1 MARRQFLKLAAS
13 ALVGCCILTGTAA
26 HAASSGA
33 PTILVVGD
41 SLSAE
46 YGIARG
52 AGWVNLMQQKVAQS
66 GFDYNVVN
74 ASISGDTTSG
84 GRARLAPLLDRYHP
98 AITILELGG
107 NDALRGISLDLTRA
121 NLREMIES
129 SRKAGSRVIVVG
141 MRIPPNYG
149 TEYGEQ
155 FFSMFATL
163 AKQEKTGY
171 VPFLLDGVIEH
182 PDWFQQDQ
190 IHPLAKAHPQIL
202 QNVWPTV
209 APLLKPAGKAPPRAA
224 SGRGVKPGA

>member
-1 MARRQFLKLAAS
+1 MKLAAS
-13 ALVGCCILTGTAA
+13 VLVGWGMLSGTAA
-26 HAASSGA
+26 NAASSGA

-52 AGWVNLMQQKVAQS
+52 AGWVNLMQQTITQN

-84 GRARLAPLLDRYHP
+84 GRARLAPLLERYHP

-107 NDALRGISLDLTRA
+107 NDALRGIPLDLTRQ
-121 NLREMIES
+121 NLLEMIAAA
-129 SRKAGSRVIVVG
+129 RKSGSRVVVVG

-149 TEYGEQ
+149 PDYSEQ
-155 FFSMFATL
+155 FFNMFSTV
-163 AKQEKTGY
+163 AKQEKTAY
-171 VPFLLDGVIEH
+171 VPFLLAGVIEH
-182 PDWFQQDQ
+182 QDWFQQDQ

-209 APLLKPAGKAPPRAA
+209 KPLLKPAGKPPAKAA
-224 SGRGVKPGA
+224 DSRTPKSGA

>member
-1 MARRQFLKLAAS
+1 MAAS
-13 ALVGCCILTGTAA
+13 ALVGGCILSGTAA
-26 HAASSGA
+26 NAASSGT

-52 AGWVNLMQQKVAQS
+52 TGWVNLMQQTITRS

-84 GRARLAPLLDRYHP
+84 GRARLAPLLERYHP

-107 NDALRGISLDLTRA
+107 NDALRGIPLDLTRS
-121 NLREMIES
+121 NLREMIGAA
-129 SRKAGSRVIVVG
+129 RKAGSRVIVVG

-149 TEYGEQ
+149 LDYSEQ
-155 FFSMFATL
+155 FFTMFSL
-163 AKQEKTGY
+163 VAKQEKTGY
-171 VPFLLDGVIEH
+171 VPFLLAGVIEH

-209 APLLKPAGKAPPRAA
+209 KPLLKPAGKSPSPPAQARTPKK
-224 SGRGVKPGA
+224 SGA

>member
-1 MARRQFLKLAAS
+1 MLS
-13 ALVGCCILTGTAA
+13 GTAA
-26 HAASSGA
+26 NAASSDA

-52 AGWVNLMQQKVAQS
+52 AGWVNLMQQTITQS

-84 GRARLAPLLDRYHP
+84 GRARLAPLLARYHP
-98 AITILELGG
+98 AITVLELGG
-107 NDALRGISLDLTRA
+107 NDALRGIALDLTRS
-121 NLREMIES
+121 NLREMIVAA
-129 SRKAGSRVIVVG
+129 RKAGSRVIVIG

-149 TEYGEQ
+149 PDYSEQ
-155 FFSMFATL
+155 FFTMFSTL

-171 VPFLLDGVIEH
+171 VPFLLAGVAEH

-190 IHPLAKAHPQIL
+190 IHPLAKAHPQML

-209 APLLKPAGKAPPRAA
+209 KPLLKRTAQAPAKATHPR
-224 SGRGVKPGA
+224 SPSPGA

>member
-1 MARRQFLKLAAS
+1 MLS
-13 ALVGCCILTGTAA
+13 GTAA
-26 HAASSGA
+26 NAASSGA

-52 AGWVNLMQQKVAQS
+52 AGWVNLLQQTITQN
-66 GFDYNVVN
+66 GFDYSVVN

-84 GRARLAPLLDRYHP
+84 GRARLAPLLARYHP

-107 NDALRGISLDLTRA
+107 NDALRGIPLDLTRT
-121 NLREMIES
+121 NLREMIAAA
-129 SRKAGSRVIVVG
+129 RKAGSRVIVVG

-149 TEYGEQ
+149 PDYSEQ
-155 FFSMFATL
+155 FFNMFSAL

-171 VPFLLDGVIEH
+171 VPFLLAGVVEH

-209 APLLKPAGKAPPRAA
+209 KPLLKPGGKPLGKAADTRAPK
-224 SGRGVKPGA
+224 SGA

>member
-1 MARRQFLKLAAS
+1 MLS
-13 ALVGCCILTGTAA
+13 GTAA
-26 HAASSGA
+26 YAASSAA

-52 AGWVNLMQQKVAQS
+52 AGWVNLMQQTITQS

-84 GRARLAPLLDRYHP
+84 GRARLAPLLERYHP
-98 AITILELGG
+98 AITVLELGG
-107 NDALRGISLDLTRA
+107 NDALRGIALDLTRS
-121 NLREMIES
+121 NLREMIVAA
-129 SRKAGSRVIVVG
+129 RKAGSRVIVIG

-149 TEYGEQ
+149 PDYSEQ
-155 FFSMFATL
+155 FFTMFSTL

-171 VPFLLDGVIEH
+171 VPFLLAGVAEQ

-190 IHPLAKAHPQIL
+190 IHPLAKAHPQML

-209 APLLKPAGKAPPRAA
+209 KPLLKRTAQAPAKAMRPR
-224 SGRGVKPGA
+224 SPSPGA

>member
-1 MARRQFLKLAAS
+1 M
-13 ALVGCCILTGTAA
+13 
-26 HAASSGA
+26 
-33 PTILVVGD
+33 VGD

-52 AGWVNLMQQKVAQS
+52 AGWVNLMQQAITQS

-84 GRARLAPLLDRYHP
+84 GRARLAPLLARYRP
-98 AITILELGG
+98 AITLIELGG
-107 NDALRGISLDLTRA
+107 NDALRGIPLELTRS
-121 NLREMIES
+121 NLREMIAAA
-129 SRKAGSRVIVVG
+129 RRAGSQVIVVG

-149 TEYGEQ
+149 PDYSEQ
-155 FFSMFATL
+155 FFTMFSSI

-171 VPFLLDGVIEH
+171 VPFLLAGVAEH
-182 PDWFQQDQ
+182 QDWFQPDQ

-209 APLLKPAGKAPPRAA
+209 RPLLKPAGKSPAKAA
-224 SGRGVKPGA
+224 DSRTSKSGA

>member
-1 MARRQFLKLAAS
+1 MLS
-13 ALVGCCILTGTAA
+13 GTAA
-26 HAASSGA
+26 NAASSDA

-52 AGWVNLMQQKVAQS
+52 AGWVNLMQQTITQS

-84 GRARLAPLLDRYHP
+84 GRARLAPLLARYHP
-98 AITILELGG
+98 AITVLELGG
-107 NDALRGISLDLTRA
+107 NDALRGIALDLTRS
-121 NLREMIES
+121 NLREMIVAA
-129 SRKAGSRVIVVG
+129 RKAGSRVIVIG

-149 TEYGEQ
+149 PDYSEQ
-155 FFSMFATL
+155 FFTMFSTL

-171 VPFLLDGVIEH
+171 VPFLLAGVAEH

-190 IHPLAKAHPQIL
+190 IHPLAKAHPQML

-209 APLLKPAGKAPPRAA
+209 KPLLKRTAQAPAKATRPR
-224 SGRGVKPGA
+224 SPSPGA

>member
-1 MARRQFLKLAAS
+1 M
-13 ALVGCCILTGTAA
+13 LTGTAA
-26 HAASSGA
+26 NAASSGA

-52 AGWVNLMQQKVAQS
+52 AGWVNLMQQTITQS

-84 GRARLAPLLDRYHP
+84 GRARLAPLLERYRP
-98 AITILELGG
+98 AITIIELGG
-107 NDALRGISLDLTRA
+107 NDALRGISLDLTRS
-121 NLREMIES
+121 NLRDMITA
-129 SRKAGSRVIVVG
+129 SRNAGSRVIVVG

-149 TEYGEQ
+149 PDYSEQ
-155 FFSMFATL
+155 FFTMFSAL
-163 AKQEKTGY
+163 AKQEKAGY
-171 VPFLLDGVIEH
+171 VPFLLAGVAEH

-209 APLLKPAGKAPPRAA
+209 KSLLKPAGKASAKAA
-224 SGRGVKPGA
+224 DSRSPKSGA

>member
-1 MARRQFLKLAAS
+1 MKLAAS
-13 ALVGCCILTGTAA
+13 AVVGWCLLTGTAA
-26 HAASSGA
+26 NAASSDA

-52 AGWVNLMQQKVAQS
+52 AGWVNLMQQAITQS

-84 GRARLAPLLDRYHP
+84 GRARLAPLLARYRP
-98 AITILELGG
+98 AITLIELGG
-107 NDALRGISLDLTRA
+107 NDALRGIPLELTRS
-121 NLREMIES
+121 NLREMIAAA
-129 SRKAGSRVIVVG
+129 RRAGSQVIVVG

-149 TEYGEQ
+149 PDYSEQ
-155 FFSMFATL
+155 FFTMFSSI

-171 VPFLLDGVIEH
+171 VPFLLAGVAEH
-182 PDWFQQDQ
+182 QDWFQPDQ

-209 APLLKPAGKAPPRAA
+209 RPLLKPAGKSPAKAA
-224 SGRGVKPGA
+224 DSRTSKSGA

>member
-1 MARRQFLKLAAS
+1 MARREFLKLAAS
-13 ALVGCCILTGTAA
+13 AVVGWCLLTGTAA
-26 HAASSGA
+26 NAASSDA

-52 AGWVNLMQQKVAQS
+52 AGWVNLMQQAITQS

-84 GRARLAPLLDRYHP
+84 GRARLAPLLARYRP
-98 AITILELGG
+98 AITLIELGG
-107 NDALRGISLDLTRA
+107 NDALRGIPLELTRS
-121 NLREMIES
+121 NLREMIAAA
-129 SRKAGSRVIVVG
+129 RRAGSQVIVVG

-149 TEYGEQ
+149 PDYSEQ
-155 FFSMFATL
+155 FFTMFSSI

-171 VPFLLDGVIEH
+171 VPFLLAGVAEH
-182 PDWFQQDQ
+182 QDWFQPDQ

-209 APLLKPAGKAPPRAA
+209 RPLLKPAGKSPAKAA
-224 SGRGVKPGA
+224 DSRTSKSGA

>member
-1 MARRQFLKLAAS
+1 M
-13 ALVGCCILTGTAA
+13 GWGTLTGTVA

-52 AGWVNLMQQKVAQS
+52 AGWVSLLQQSLAQN

-84 GRARLAPLLDRYHP
+84 GRARLAPLLTRYKP

-107 NDALRGISLDLTRA
+107 NDALRGIPLDLTRT
-121 NLREMIES
+121 NLHAMIDA
-129 SRKAGSRVIVVG
+129 SRKSGSRVVLVG

-149 TEYGEQ
+149 PDYSEQ
-155 FFSMFATL
+155 FYSMYSTI
-163 AKQEKTGY
+163 AKQEKTAGY
-171 VPFLLDGVIEH
+171 VPFLLAGVAEH
-182 PDWFQQDQ
+182 PDLFQQDQ

-202 QNVWPTV
+202 KNVWPTLK
-209 APLLKPAGKAPPRAA
+209 PLLKVDGKAAPRANTA
-224 SGRGVKPGA
+224 AAKPAKAGT